1 MTSRN
6 ITRRA
11 RLGTALAAL
20 AIGFAPV
27 AVSSPAYAQSQPSY
41 RPSGQVMLSV
51 GEGQMV
57 KMSRSIADV
66 WVSNPDVADVHV
78 TNARQ
83 LNLFGKANGE
93 ATVIATAKDGSV
105 VYATNVRVGQNITS
119 MNDMLRI
126 AMPDSNITVTNV
138 GQMAVINGTVATP
151 ADADQARGNTGSRG
165 LLPCCAL
172 KRSCPWLHSTGGF
185 PE

>member
-6 ITRRA
+6 IIRRA
-11 RLGTALAAL
+11 RLGTALAVL

-27 AVSSPAYAQSQPSY
+27 VGPAR
-41 RPSGQVMLSV
+41 RPSRSRLRPP
-51 GEGQMV
+51 EGAGGRANARCQDV
-57 KMSRSIADV
+57 AQHRRV
-66 WVSNPDVADVHV
+66 WVSNPAVADVHV
-78 TNARQ
+78 TNTRQ
-83 LNLFGKANGE
+83 LNVFGKDSGE

-138 GQMAVINGTVATP
+138 GQMAVLNGIVASP
-151 ADADQARGNTGSRG
+151 AIPTSRADLFARCSIRRKPGDR
-165 LLPCCAL
+165 
-172 KRSCPWLHSTGGF
+172 
-185 PE
+185 